1 MTGKIFY
8 KRRAV
13 ASIGLAT
20 ILSLVGVAGL
30 SCVAQAHES
39 PRKNLRTMTE
49 ESELIF
55 QGVVSKVEYG
65 MAKGT
70 ESEDAELPNTYV
82 TFQMESVEKGASSDG
97 KNVTLRFL
105 GGPAKDGRILVVS
118 NAPLFD
124 VGERVM
130 AFVSGNGEAECP
142 LVDCDKGRFRIVN
155 NQMYTNDGQEVRQT
169 AKGQIFF
176 GKRHN
181 LPEVLNNKI
190 GTMPFNYERDAEEA
204 EGEEKGKGQYNSS
217 EGLKIKGEHLNIQ
230 KFKGRVNMEKVK
242 IRPEKLAA
250 LKPVRSIKP
259 GQPFNAR
266 AKTPQGPLSKV
277 APESKGFILQNDFDK
292 AEMALLNKQQG
303 NPVFKEGPPR
313 GLNPG
318 VSIQPKLPLK
328 PFLQKPLLKQPLR
341 IIPRGIEPGMDSV
354 EGDEGELI
362 LEGNML
368 FDDEES
374 AVPSGE

>member
-8 KRRAV
+8 QRKAV
-13 ASIGLAT
+13 ATMGLAT
-20 ILSLVGVAGL
+20 ALTLVGVAGW
-30 SCVAQAHES
+30 SFMAQAHEPPKKS
-39 PRKNLRTMTE
+39 LRAMTDE
-49 ESELIF
+49 AELIF

-70 ESEDAELPNTYV
+70 ETEDAELPQTYV
-82 TFQMESVEKGASSDG
+82 TFQMESVEKGASSEG
-97 KNVTLRFL
+97 NNVTLRFL

-124 VGERVM
+124 EGERVM
-130 AFVSGNGEAECP
+130 VFVSDNGEAECP

-169 AKGQIFF
+169 ARGQIFF

-181 LPEVLNNKI
+181 LPEVINNKI
-190 GTMPFNYERDAEEA
+190 GTTPFNFERDSDEA
-204 EGEEKGKGQYNSS
+204 EGEEKGKSQYNQG
-217 EGLKIKGEHLNIQ
+217 EQLKIQGEHLNIQ
-230 KFKGRVNMEKVK
+230 KFKGRVNMEKSK

-259 GQPFNAR
+259 GQPFNPR
-266 AKTPQGPLSKV
+266 PKTPQGPLMKI
-277 APESKGFILQNDFDK
+277 APESKAEGPQNEFDK
-292 AEMALLNKQQG
+292 LEAALLHKQQG

-313 GLNPG
+313 GLKPG
-318 VSIQPKLPLK
+318 LSIPGLK
-328 PFLQKPLLKQPLR
+328 PGLPIKPGLRQKMLP
-341 IIPRGIEPGMDSV
+341 IVPRGIESGM
-354 EGDEGELI
+354 EGDEGEPI

-368 FDDEES
+368 FDAEEP
-374 AVPSGE
+374 AVLSGE